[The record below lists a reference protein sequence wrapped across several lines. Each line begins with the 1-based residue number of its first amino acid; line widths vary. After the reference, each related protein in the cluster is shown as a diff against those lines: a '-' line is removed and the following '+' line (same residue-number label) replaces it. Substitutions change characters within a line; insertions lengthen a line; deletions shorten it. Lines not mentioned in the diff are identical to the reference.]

1 MIRHMLSA
9 ALLLNVA
16 SVAIAQSASPL
27 AGTWRTDDGSA
38 TVRIAPCPNRN
49 GLCGTVIADTP
60 EPGVPSLV
68 NQMVLRD
75 SQPQRGNEWRGT
87 YFVDGQSMRARIR
100 MPSQN
105 RATFRVCAMG
115 ILCETITLSRI

>member
-1 MIRHMLSA
+1 MVRHFIAA
-9 ALLLNVA
+9 ALLLTAATN
-16 SVAIAQSASPL
+16 AIAQTASPL
-27 AGTWRTDDGSA
+27 AGTWRAEDGSA

-49 GLCGTVIADTP
+49 GFCGTVIADNP
-60 EPGVPSLV
+60 EPGTPSLV

-75 SQPQRGNEWRGT
+75 VQPQRRNEWRGT
-87 YFVDGQSMRARIR
+87 YVVDGQSMRARIR

-115 ILCETITLSRI
+115 ILCDNITFVRM